1 MNKVLIAED
10 DTDQL
15 KLLDTRLKKYSEKFD
30 YTLVT
35 DGKQA
40 IDILKQEPV
49 SLVVTDIQMPLI
61 NGMVLLA
68 YVHTYHPDIPCI
80 VITAYGTS
88 RLKAK
93 LPDNLLRFFQKPFKI
108 DDLAHA
114 IIAALERD
122 ITLDRRQGISL
133 VNFLDMIEMEKADC
147 MFEIRSH
154 GKTTGVMYFKEGIL
168 FDAEIENLVGEAA
181 ALELIK
187 LKNVDYRFKPLPSK
201 EILRRINT
209 DLLDLIHNADSGD
222 DKQADRR

>member
-10 DTDQL
+10 DIDQL
-15 KLLDTRLKKYSEKFD
+15 KLLDTRLKKYSEEFD
-30 YTLVT
+30 YTLVA

-93 LPDNLLRFFQKPFKI
+93 LPDNLLRFFQKPFNV
-108 DDLAHA
+108 DDLAQA
-114 IIAALERD
+114 IIAALKRD
-122 ITLDRRQGISL
+122 IAQDRKQGISL
-133 VNFLDMIEMEKADC
+133 LNFLDMIEMEKASC
-147 MFEIRSH
+147 MFEIHSH

-168 FDAEIENLVGEAA
+168 FDAEIKNLDGKAA

-187 LKNVDYRFKPLPSK
+187 LKNVNYHLKPLPSQ
-201 EILRRINT
+201 EISRRINT
-209 DLLDLIHNADSGD
+209 DLLDLIHNADSG
-222 DKQADRR
+222 AD